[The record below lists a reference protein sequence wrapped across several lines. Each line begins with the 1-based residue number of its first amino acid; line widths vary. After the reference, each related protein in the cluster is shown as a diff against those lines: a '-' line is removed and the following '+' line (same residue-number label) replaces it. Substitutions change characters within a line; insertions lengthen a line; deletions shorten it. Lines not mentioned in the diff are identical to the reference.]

1 MGISTN
7 VPDIVWSAT
16 GLTLPAESAIL
27 AGVQAD
33 MNTAWGG
40 GMNLNLQTPQGQ
52 LAQSYTAIIGDKNA
66 AIAYIANQVD
76 PNNSAGRWQD
86 AIGSIYFLERIAASG
101 TVSNFPCNGQVGTIV
116 PAGSIV
122 VDTAGYQYV
131 ALASGTI
138 GASGTVT
145 IAFQNLTVGPIGV
158 ATGALTIYKAIS
170 GWESVTNPN
179 SFALGTLVESRADF
193 EFRRQNSVALNAVN
207 SPQAILANVLNTA
220 GVLDAYVIDNPTNSA
235 VTVGA
240 TSYSVAAN
248 SVYVAAA
255 GGTSAAIAEA
265 IYQKKSLGCS
275 YNGNTTYVLTDTSSP
290 AGPPYPSYTIKY
302 ETPMQVPIFIAVDI
316 VNSTSLPSNI
326 VALVQAAVTAAFT
339 GADGGVRARIGAE
352 LLASRYYAGVVG
364 VAPGVQLISVFI
376 GQAASPTGLS
386 TTMGI
391 DQEPTLITADITVTL
406 T

>member
-1 MGISTN
+1 MSTN
-7 VPDIVWSAT
+7 VPDIAWSAT
-16 GLTLPAESAIL
+16 GITLPAESAIL

-40 GMNLNLQTPQGQ
+40 GMNLALQTPQGQ

-66 AIAYIANQVD
+66 TIAYITNQVD

-86 AIGSIYFLERIAASG
+86 AIGSIYFLERIPANG
-101 TVSNFPCNGQVGTIV
+101 TTSNLPCNGLVGTTI
-116 PAGSIV
+116 PAGSLV
-122 VDTAGYQYV
+122 VDAAGYQWV

-138 GASGTVT
+138 DGTGSVT
-145 IAFQNLTVGPIGV
+145 IAFQNLTAGPIGL
-158 ATGALTIYKAIS
+158 AAGAIAIYKAVT
-170 GWESVTNPN
+170 GWESVTNPGT
-179 SFALGTLVESRADF
+179 FALGTLVESRADF

-207 SPQAILANVLNTA
+207 STQAILANVLNTA
-220 GVLDAYVIDNPTNSA
+220 GVQDAYVIDNPTNSA

-255 GGTSAAIAEA
+255 GGTSSAVANA

-275 YNGNTTYVLTDTSSP
+275 YNGNTTFSLTDTSSP
-290 AGPPYPSYTIKY
+290 AGPPYPTYTVKY
-302 ETPMQVPIFIAVDI
+302 ETPTQVPIFIAVDI
-316 VNSTSLPSNI
+316 VNSTSLPSNV
-326 VALVQAAVTAAFT
+326 VALIQAAVLAAFT

-391 DQEPTLITADITVTL
+391 DQQPVLSVSDVTVTL